1 MQGVNHDQLVEMMVG
16 RKMTIATPDSKPATA
31 SVPLLQIR
39 NLSCAAAGLH
49 DLNLQIQPGEILG
62 LGGLVGAG
70 RTELARVLFGITPTD
85 SGTILLN
92 NQPVQI
98 RSPRDAIAHGIAY
111 LPEDRRRHGVILP
124 MPIEQNMTMAIQSRM
139 FPGGWIRRSKE
150 RALAN
155 EFIESLSIKTAGPS
169 APVSSLSGGNQQ
181 KVALARWLATRPRV
195 LILDEPTQGVDIGAK
210 SEIHHFSLS
219 HRVAVLRA
227 GLMVQSFESAP
238 TPQQVLH
245 AALGYPQ
252 REEVA

>member
-1 MQGVNHDQLVEMMVG
+1 
-16 RKMTIATPDSKPATA
+16 
-31 SVPLLQIR
+31 
-39 NLSCAAAGLH
+39 
-49 DLNLQIQPGEILG
+49 
-62 LGGLVGAG
+62 
-70 RTELARVLFGITPTD
+70 
-85 SGTILLN
+85 
-92 NQPVQI
+92 
-98 RSPRDAIAHGIAY
+98 
-111 LPEDRRRHGVILP
+111 

-210 SEIHHFSLS
+210 SEIHHLIRQLAAEGIAVLLISSDLPELLSLS